1 MIGQRA
7 NAAPPEPKGDVM
19 GLGDKIS
26 HKAEELAGKA
36 KAGAGD
42 ATDNPDLEAEGRA
55 EEAEANVKQTGDDV
69 ADASGTPVALSRATP

>member
-1 MIGQRA
+1 
-7 NAAPPEPKGDVM
+7 M

-55 EEAEANVKQTGDDV
+55 DEAKANVKQTGDDV
-69 ADASGTPVALSRATP
+69 ADALRDASAAMKGDSPMKGDDDERHMKF